1 MQTLS
6 ALTAGAYGA
15 KSAGSYGAK
24 VQKARL
30 HMAARLAV
38 GGVDLYTAGATA
50 FAPAESTL
58 KAVMPWMSGVAAV
71 GHAIYGIAKVA
82 TDTREEYLRDHGYVK
97 EWNARP
103 PKDYAVGSGHLI
115 TAAGFASLAFGL
127 GPWALPIIAIG
138 QATSLAGEI
147 VGRDR

>member
-6 ALTAGAYGA
+6 AVA
-15 KSAGSYGAK
+15 AGSYGSK
-24 VQKARL
+24 IQKAKL

-58 KAVMPWMSGVAAV
+58 SSVMPWMSGVAAV
-71 GHAIYGIAKVA
+71 GHGIYGLTKVA
-82 TDTREEYLRDHGYVK
+82 TDTSEDYVTNVGYVK

-103 PKDYAVGSGHLI
+103 AQDYAVGTGHLI
-115 TAAGFASLAFGL
+115 TAAGFGALAFGL
-127 GPWALPIIAIG
+127 GPWALPLLAIG
-138 QATSLAGEI
+138 QITSLAGEI
-147 VGRDR
+147 VGRER

>member
-6 ALTAGAYGA
+6 AAA
-15 KSAGSYGAK
+15 AGSYGSK
-24 VQKARL
+24 IQKAKL

-50 FAPAESTL
+50 FAPAESAL
-58 KAVMPWMSGVAAV
+58 KSVMPWMSGVAAV
-71 GHAIYGIAKVA
+71 GHGIYGLTKVY
-82 TDTREEYLRDHGYVK
+82 TGVNEEYHSNVGYVK
-97 EWNARP
+97 EWEARP
-103 PKDYAVGSGHLI
+103 AKDYAVGTGHLL
-115 TAAGFASLAFGL
+115 TAAGFGALAFGL
-127 GPWALPIIAIG
+127 GPWALPIIALG